1 MSARWQK
8 RDGGILIARQ
18 PGAVFG
24 RKPYPVG
31 RVIIFGSSQRWVER
45 KDFFAGAS
53 MILGHFLTGQRI
65 NPTVAES
72 GGCTIPAGAV
82 VFVQVE
88 HNLPK
93 YRSGPRHSGDTS
105 HRRVVGSPHP
115 DAHCP

>member
-72 GGCTIPAGAV
+72 GGWTIPTGAEG
-82 VFVQVE
+82 FLPRQQ
-88 HNLPK
+88 NLPQN
-93 YRSGPRHSGDTS
+93 SAGPPAPRAS
-105 HRRVVGSPHP
+105 
-115 DAHCP
+115 